1 MAQEPPK
8 ATIIGIS
15 GPSSS
20 GKTTLA
26 RLLQRIF
33 CGVNLTPN
41 ASTNTSLNT
50 FIIHE
55 DDFYFPDDQYD
66 KYPLPYSLS
75 HLSNPIKSNPIL
87 IPPQPTNQQTNPSR
101 IPTVTLPSG
110 KQIQDWDTA
119 AAIDI
124 PFLSKA
130 LTYVRE
136 NGTLPPRLRSKE
148 DQNDEGE
155 SGVPDGI
162 VSELRDVVER
172 SLSSSCSSMGKT
184 VAFLE
189 GFLLFSP
196 PDGSMGEIKEE
207 QHILRPVHDTINLHL
222 FLPAPYELVKARR
235 EGRSGYVT
243 IGPAPDVSTTT
254 TTADTNTTD
263 TKAANETA
271 DIDLE
276 AEDDRPPQN
285 FWTDPPGYVDDIVW
299 PRYVEDHSWLLI
311 ADEKGKES
319 RSGGKSE
326 SGKVDD
332 LADLVTRVGD
342 GRRVRRDVGVE
353 VAPGCGEEGME
364 IVLRWAVKLILE
376 YLAKVEEGV

>member
-1 MAQEPPK
+1 MSQESPQR

-33 CGVNLTPN
+33 CGVNLTHGN
-41 ASTNTSLNT
+41 ANTHLNT

-55 DDFYFPDDQYD
+55 DDFYFPDDQ
-66 KYPLPYSLS
+66 
-75 HLSNPIKSNPIL
+75 
-87 IPPQPTNQQTNPSR
+87 

-119 AAIDI
+119 SAIDI
-124 PFLSKA
+124 DFLSKA
-130 LTYVRE
+130 LTYVRQ

-148 DQNDEGE
+148 DQNDKAD
-155 SGVPDGI
+155 SGVPDG
-162 VSELRDVVER
+162 VVRELRDTVER
-172 SLSSSCSSMGKT
+172 SLSSLSSSEQGIVQT

-196 PDGSMGEIKEE
+196 PVDTSTNEAQKKKNK

-235 EGRSGYVT
+235 ERRSGYVT
-243 IGPAPDVSTTT
+243 IGPAPDVSDATN
-254 TTADTNTTD
+254 TNTTN
-263 TKAANETA
+263 NESG
-271 DIDLE
+271 DVDLE

-311 ADEKGKES
+311 ADEKEGG
-319 RSGGKSE
+319 SGN
-326 SGKVDD
+326 VDD
-332 LADLVTRVGD
+332 HADLVRRVGD
-342 GRRVRRDVGVE
+342 GRRIRRDVGVE

-364 IVLRWAVKLILE
+364 RVLRWAVELILG
-376 YLAKVEEGV
+376 YLAGEKGI

>member
-1 MAQEPPK
+1 MNQEPPQK

-33 CGVNLTPN
+33 CGVNLTAN
-41 ASTNTSLNT
+41 GDVNLNT

-55 DDFYFPDDQYD
+55 DDFYFPDDQ
-66 KYPLPYSLS
+66 
-75 HLSNPIKSNPIL
+75 
-87 IPPQPTNQQTNPSR
+87 

-119 AAIDI
+119 SAIDI

-155 SGVPDGI
+155 SGIDDSV
-162 VSELRDVVER
+162 VFELRDIVTQA
-172 SLSSSCSSMGKT
+172 LSSSFLEGGIMQT

-196 PDGSMGEIKEE
+196 PDTTNNPQEKSKEH
-207 QHILRPVHDTINLHL
+207 HILRPVHNAINLHL

-243 IGPAPDVSTTT
+243 IGPAPDVS
-254 TTADTNTTD
+254 DSTNTV
-263 TKAANETA
+263 KHETGSG

-276 AEDDRPPQN
+276 GEDDRPPQN

-299 PRYVEDHSWLLI
+299 PRYVGDHRWLLV
-311 ADEKGKES
+311 ADEGGDGGG
-319 RSGGKSE
+319 SGDELG
-326 SGKVDD
+326 
-332 LADLVTRVGD
+332 DLVKRVGD

-364 IVLRWAVKLILE
+364 VVLRWAVELILG
-376 YLAKVEEGV
+376 YLAKGKTM